1 MTARGDVGGSD
12 TALVLVV
19 DDDLALQFLARES
32 LEPQGFTVE
41 EATDG
46 EAGVE
51 AFSRVR
57 PDVVLL
63 DVNMPMADGFTVCS
77 RIRQMAEGAN
87 TPVVM
92 MTAADDVDAIHTAYE
107 VGATDFITK
116 PLNWTLLGYRLRYVL
131 RAGRTRARLAV
142 SEARLARA
150 QQISR
155 LGDWEV
161 DLATGTTTAS
171 VEARR
176 IFGLD
181 GDGPQVDDDA
191 FWARV
196 HPDDRT
202 ALSRAL
208 SGQTPEPA
216 RLDVRVVLPDE
227 ERVAHFQ
234 AAVVGDDRNRRVVA
248 TIQDVTDRTWLEA
261 QLRQSQKMEAV
272 GKLAGGIAH
281 DFSNLLTIINLRS
294 RLLLDRENESP
305 QTRRD
310 VEIIREAGERAVALT
325 GQLLAFSRNQVLE
338 RKPLDLNG
346 LVTDLDVLVSELL
359 GEAIVRDV
367 TLFPELATVSADPIQ
382 IEQVILNLVVNAR
395 DAMPDGGQLWISTAN
410 VDLDVAFARR
420 HPGSQPGRHVALT
433 VRDTGVGMDPELCAR
448 IFEPF
453 FTTKGEK
460 GTGLGLAT
468 VYGIVKQ
475 HGGYISVDSEPG
487 RGTTFTVYLAAVQS
501 VAGRSAGHGHPSG
514 RALPAGRGGETVLLA
529 EDDPAVRELVVE
541 FLEHGGFTVIEASDG
556 REAFDVARAHAGPI
570 DLLLTDVTMPKMSGP
585 ELARE
590 LTSARGD
597 MKVLFVS
604 GCPDDALRPYKPGME
619 GIPFLAKPFPSDRL
633 LRKVREVLDATKV
646 S

>member
-1 MTARGDVGGSD
+1 MEARVNVDGSD
-12 TALVLVV
+12 DTPVVLVV

-46 EAGVE
+46 QAGLE

-57 PDVVLL
+57 PDLVLL
-63 DVNMPMADGFTVCS
+63 DVNMPGADGFTVCS
-77 RIRQMAEGAN
+77 RIRQMPEGAS

-92 MTAADDVDAIHTAYE
+92 MTAADDVDAIHTAYD

-116 PLNWTLLGYRLRYVL
+116 PLNWILLSYRLRYVL
-131 RAGRTRARLAV
+131 RASRTREHLAV

-150 QQISR
+150 QQLAR
-155 LGDWEV
+155 VGDWEL
-161 DLATGTTTAS
+161 DLATGVTTSS

-181 GDGPQVDDDA
+181 TDGPQVDAGA

-196 HPDDRT
+196 HPDDRA

-208 SGQTPEPA
+208 SGEA
-216 RLDVRVVLPDE
+216 SDSAHLDVRVVLPDE

-234 AAVVGDDRNRRVVA
+234 AAVVGDDRTRRVVA

-294 RLLLDRENESP
+294 RLLLDRLVDAP
-305 QTRRD
+305 QPRRD
-310 VEIIREAGERAVALT
+310 AEIIREAGERAVALT
-325 GQLLAFSRNQVLE
+325 SQLLAFSRNQVLE
-338 RKPLDLNG
+338 RKALDLNA
-346 LVTDLDVLVSELL
+346 LVTDLDVLVGELV
-359 GEAIVRDV
+359 GEGIVRDV
-367 TLFPELATVSADPIQ
+367 NLTPELATVSADPVQ

-395 DAMPDGGQLWISTAN
+395 DAMPNGGQLSLSTTT

-420 HPGSQPGRHVALT
+420 HPGAQPGRHVALT
-433 VRDTGVGMDPELCAR
+433 VRDTGVGMDPAMCAR

-475 HGGYISVDSEPG
+475 HGGYIAVESEPG
-487 RGTTFTVYLAAVQS
+487 RGTTFTLS
-501 VAGRSAGHGHPSG
+501 LPSAGGS
-514 RALPAGRGGETVLLA
+514 TN
-529 EDDPAVRELVVE
+529 
-541 FLEHGGFTVIEASDG
+541 
-556 REAFDVARAHAGPI
+556 
-570 DLLLTDVTMPKMSGP
+570 
-585 ELARE
+585 
-590 LTSARGD
+590 
-597 MKVLFVS
+597 
-604 GCPDDALRPYKPGME
+604 GMRI
-619 GIPFLAKPFPSDRL
+619 G
-633 LRKVREVLDATKV
+633 
-646 S
+646 